1 MMSTGNR
8 RCCAW
13 SASMSWTPSIGPMR
27 RSMSA
32 RSNRCT
38 VAASSARRGSPTG
51 VTSKPIAPRRIVSTS
66 RIAASSSTTR
76 TFRVTVAGS
85 AGPARSVGGLRRGAP
100 RLRSPCRRSLHRRS
114 VGPARSVGGL
124 GPGGTPPPSPGRRS
138 LQRGSAGPARPVGCR
153 GTDRPSSAGFAR
165 ATDRGGGSE
174 GAVEAPFDDL
184 GGLRRGATRLRSP
197 CRRSLHRRSAGPA
210 RSVGGRGT
218 DRPSSAG
225 FARATDP
232 GGGSEGAVEAPFGDL
247 GGLRRRSSLLLSP
260 ALDAEVE
267 LLQPLQVR
275 LALGE
280 VLAEP
285 RDLPLERENRR
296 HRVPAHPDPRV
307 RAVSREVR
315 VVGGHGPRVV
325 ALLDEAVGVPELRPI
340 PPRPRRP
347 GGAATRAKGGEQSDD
362 RYPHARG
369 RSTVKRLPFPS
380 RDSAVTRPPWAYPMP
395 PTTDRPRPVPPPYAW
410 ALPSA
415 SKSRGAPTA

>member
-8 RCCAW
+8 RGGAW
-13 SASMSWTPSIGPMR
+13 SAYMSWTPSIGPMR

-85 AGPARSVGGLRRGAP
+85 AGPARSVGG
-100 RLRSPCRRSLHRRS
+100 
-114 VGPARSVGGL
+114 
-124 GPGGTPPPSPGRRS
+124 
-138 LQRGSAGPARPVGCR
+138 
-153 GTDRPSSAGFAR
+153 
-165 ATDRGGGSE
+165 
-174 GAVEAPFDDL
+174 
-184 GGLRRGATRLRSP
+184 
-197 CRRSLHRRSAGPA
+197 
-210 RSVGGRGT
+210 RGT

-232 GGGSEGAVEAPFGDL
+232 GGGSEGAVEAPFDDL
-247 GGLRRRSSLLLSP
+247 GGLRRRGSLLLSA

-267 LLQPLQVR
+267 LLQPLEVR

-285 RDLPLERENRR
+285 RDLSLERENRR

-325 ALLDEAVGVPELRPI
+325 ALLDEAVGFHELRPI

-347 GGAATRAKGGEQSDD
+347 AGAA
-362 RYPHARG
+362 P
-369 RSTVKRLPFPS
+369 
-380 RDSAVTRPPWAYPMP
+380 
-395 PTTDRPRPVPPPYAW
+395 
-410 ALPSA
+410 
-415 SKSRGAPTA
+415 GA

>member
-51 VTSKPIAPRRIVSTS
+51 VTSKPIAARRIVSTS

-100 RLRSPCRRSLHRRS
+100 WLRSPCRRSLHGGSAGPARSVGGLRRGAPWLRSPCRRS
-114 VGPARSVGGL
+114 LHGGSAGPARSVGGL
-124 GPGGTPPPSPGRRS
+124 G
-138 LQRGSAGPARPVGCR
+138 
-153 GTDRPSSAGFAR
+153 
-165 ATDRGGGSE
+165 
-174 GAVEAPFDDL
+174 
-184 GGLRRGATRLRSP
+184 RGAPWLRSP
-197 CRRSLHRRSAGPA
+197 CRRSLPGGSAGPA
-210 RSVGGRGT
+210 RSVGGRGS

-232 GGGSEGAVEAPFGDL
+232 GGGSEGAVEAPFDDL
-247 GGLRRRSSLLLSP
+247 GGLRRRGSLLLSA

-285 RDLPLERENRR
+285 RDLSLERENRR

-325 ALLDEAVGVPELRPI
+325 ALLDEAVGFHELRPI
-340 PPRPRRP
+340 PPRPRRQ
-347 GGAATRAKGGEQSDD
+347 GGAATGEKGEEQGDD
-362 RYPHARG
+362 RYPHAG
-369 RSTVKRLPFPS
+369 
-380 RDSAVTRPPWAYPMP
+380 
-395 PTTDRPRPVPPPYAW
+395 
-410 ALPSA
+410 
-415 SKSRGAPTA
+415 

>member
-114 VGPARSVGGL
+114 
-124 GPGGTPPPSPGRRS
+124 
-138 LQRGSAGPARPVGCR
+138 
-153 GTDRPSSAGFAR
+153 
-165 ATDRGGGSE
+165 
-174 GAVEAPFDDL
+174 
-184 GGLRRGATRLRSP
+184 
-197 CRRSLHRRSAGPA
+197 AGPA

-232 GGGSEGAVEAPFGDL
+232 GGGSEGAVEAPFDDL
-247 GGLRRRSSLLLSP
+247 GGLRRRGSLLLSA

-267 LLQPLQVR
+267 LLQPLEVR

-325 ALLDEAVGVPELRPI
+325 ALLDEAVGFHELRPI
-340 PPRPRRP
+340 PPRPRRQ
-347 GGAATRAKGGEQSDD
+347 GGAATGEKGEEQGDD

-380 RDSAVTRPPWAYPMP
+380 RDSAVTRPPWASTMP
-395 PTTDRPRPVPPPYAW
+395 RTIARPRPVPPRSLWAW
-410 ALPSA
+410 
-415 SKSRGAPTA
+415 R

>member
-13 SASMSWTPSIGPMR
+13 SASMSWTPSIGPNL

-32 RSNRCT
+32 RTNRCT

-100 RLRSPCRRSLHRRS
+100 RPRSPCRRSLHR
-114 VGPARSVGGL
+114 G
-124 GPGGTPPPSPGRRS
+124 
-138 LQRGSAGPARPVGCR
+138 
-153 GTDRPSSAGFAR
+153 
-165 ATDRGGGSE
+165 
-174 GAVEAPFDDL
+174 
-184 GGLRRGATRLRSP
+184 
-197 CRRSLHRRSAGPA
+197 SAGPA
-210 RSVGGRGT
+210 RSVGGHGT

-232 GGGSEGAVEAPFGDL
+232 GGGSEGAVEAPFDDL
-247 GGLRRRSSLLLSP
+247 GGLRRRGSLLLSA

-285 RDLPLERENRR
+285 RDLSLERENRR

-325 ALLDEAVGVPELRPI
+325 ALLDEAVGLHELRPLPP
-340 PPRPRRP
+340 PPRRQ
-347 GGAATRAKGGEQSDD
+347 GGAATGEKGEEEGDD
-362 RYPHARG
+362 RYSHARG
-369 RSTVKRLPFPS
+369 RSTGERLPFSS
-380 RDSAVTRPPWAYPMP
+380 RASPGARPPWASTLPRAVAVPQAGPAP
-395 PTTDRPRPVPPPYAW
+395 PTRPCRV
-410 ALPSA
+410 
-415 SKSRGAPTA
+415 R

>member
-51 VTSKPIAPRRIVSTS
+51 VTSKPIAARRIVSTS

-76 TFRVTVAGS
+76 TFRVTVAG
-85 AGPARSVGGLRRGAP
+85 
-100 RLRSPCRRSLHRRS
+100 
-114 VGPARSVGGL
+114 
-124 GPGGTPPPSPGRRS
+124 
-138 LQRGSAGPARPVGCR
+138 
-153 GTDRPSSAGFAR
+153 
-165 ATDRGGGSE
+165 
-174 GAVEAPFDDL
+174 
-184 GGLRRGATRLRSP
+184 
-197 CRRSLHRRSAGPA
+197 SAGPA

-232 GGGSEGAVEAPFGDL
+232 GGGSEGAVEAPFDDL
-247 GGLRRRSSLLLSP
+247 GGLRRRGSLLLSA

-325 ALLDEAVGVPELRPI
+325 ALLDEAVGFHELRPI
-340 PPRPRRP
+340 PPRPRRQ
-347 GGAATRAKGGEQSDD
+347 GGAATGEKGEEQGDD

-380 RDSAVTRPPWAYPMP
+380 RDSAVTRPPWASTMP
-395 PTTDRPRPVPPPYAW
+395 RTIARPRPVPPRSLWAW
-410 ALPSA
+410 
-415 SKSRGAPTA
+415 R

>member
-38 VAASSARRGSPTG
+38 VAATRAARGSATG
-51 VTSKPIAPRRIVSTS
+51 VTSKPIAARRIGSTW
-66 RIAASSSTTR
+66 RIAGSSSTTR
-76 TFRVTVAGS
+76 AFRVTVAG
-85 AGPARSVGGLRRGAP
+85 
-100 RLRSPCRRSLHRRS
+100 
-114 VGPARSVGGL
+114 
-124 GPGGTPPPSPGRRS
+124 
-138 LQRGSAGPARPVGCR
+138 
-153 GTDRPSSAGFAR
+153 
-165 ATDRGGGSE
+165 
-174 GAVEAPFDDL
+174 
-184 GGLRRGATRLRSP
+184 
-197 CRRSLHRRSAGPA
+197 SAGPA

-232 GGGSEGAVEAPFGDL
+232 GGGSEGAVEAPFDDL
-247 GGLRRRSSLLLSP
+247 GGLRRRSSLLLSA
-260 ALDAEVE
+260 ALDAKVE

-315 VVGGHGPRVV
+315 VVGGHGPRAV
-325 ALLDEAVGVPELRPI
+325 ALLDEAVGFHELRPI
-340 PPRPRRP
+340 PPRPRRQ
-347 GGAATRAKGGEQSDD
+347 GGAATGEKGEEQGDD

-380 RDSAVTRPPWAYPMP
+380 ADSA
-395 PTTDRPRPVPPPYAW
+395 
-410 ALPSA
+410 
-415 SKSRGAPTA
+415 G

>member
-1 MMSTGNR
+1 KAPRLTACTALSIVPWAVMMSTGNR

-51 VTSKPIAPRRIVSTS
+51 VTSKPIAARRIVSTS

-76 TFRVTVAGS
+76 TFRVTVAG
-85 AGPARSVGGLRRGAP
+85 
-100 RLRSPCRRSLHRRS
+100 
-114 VGPARSVGGL
+114 
-124 GPGGTPPPSPGRRS
+124 
-138 LQRGSAGPARPVGCR
+138 
-153 GTDRPSSAGFAR
+153 
-165 ATDRGGGSE
+165 
-174 GAVEAPFDDL
+174 
-184 GGLRRGATRLRSP
+184 
-197 CRRSLHRRSAGPA
+197 SAGPA

-232 GGGSEGAVEAPFGDL
+232 GGGSEGAVEAPFDDL
-247 GGLRRRSSLLLSP
+247 GGLRRRGSLLLSA

-267 LLQPLQVR
+267 LLQPLEVR

-307 RAVSREVR
+307 RAVSREAQARAAPLAVGLAVGLEHVQQRIGGDADAR
-315 VVGGHGPRVV
+315 VLDLELELRAGVDHSHDDAPPARGEADRVGAEVDDQLV
-325 ALLDEAVGVPELRPI
+325 EALLV
-340 PPRPRRP
+340 
-347 GGAATRAKGGEQSDD
+347 AAIRKV
-362 RYPHARG
+362 
-369 RSTVKRLPFPS
+369 RS
-380 RDSAVTRPPWAYPMP
+380 
-395 PTTDRPRPVPPPYAW
+395 
-410 ALPSA
+410 
-415 SKSRGAPTA
+415 

>member
-51 VTSKPIAPRRIVSTS
+51 VTSKPIAARRIVSTS

-85 AGPARSVGGLRRGAP
+85 AGPARSVGG
-100 RLRSPCRRSLHRRS
+100 
-114 VGPARSVGGL
+114 
-124 GPGGTPPPSPGRRS
+124 
-138 LQRGSAGPARPVGCR
+138 R
-153 GTDRPSSAGFAR
+153 GTDGPSSRGLAR
-165 ATDRGGGSE
+165 ATDPGGGSE

-184 GGLRRGATRLRSP
+184 GGLRR
-197 CRRSLHRRSAGPA
+197 
-210 RSVGGRGT
+210 RG
-218 DRPSSAG
+218 
-225 FARATDP
+225 
-232 GGGSEGAVEAPFGDL
+232 
-247 GGLRRRSSLLLSP
+247 SLLLSA

-285 RDLPLERENRR
+285 RDLSLERENRR
-296 HRVPAHPDPRV
+296 HRVPAHSDPRV

-325 ALLDEAVGVPELRPI
+325 ALLDEAVGFHEPRPI
-340 PPRPRRP
+340 PPRPRRQ
-347 GGAATRAKGGEQSDD
+347 GGAATGEKGEEQGDD

-380 RDSAVTRPPWAYPMP
+380 RDSAVTRPPWASTMP
-395 PTTDRPRPVPPPYAW
+395 RTIARPRPVPPRSLWAW
-410 ALPSA
+410 
-415 SKSRGAPTA
+415 R

>member
-13 SASMSWTPSIGPMR
+13 SAPMSWTPSIGPMR

-38 VAASSARRGSPTG
+38 VAASNARRGSPTG
-51 VTSKPIAPRRIVSTS
+51 VTSKPIAARRIVSTS

-85 AGPARSVGGLRRGAP
+85 AGPARSVGGLRRGA
-100 RLRSPCRRSLHRRS
+100 
-114 VGPARSVGGL
+114 
-124 GPGGTPPPSPGRRS
+124 T
-138 LQRGSAGPARPVGCR
+138 RP
-153 GTDRPSSAGFAR
+153 
-165 ATDRGGGSE
+165 
-174 GAVEAPFDDL
+174 
-184 GGLRRGATRLRSP
+184 RSP

-232 GGGSEGAVEAPFGDL
+232 GGGSEGAVEAPFDDL
-247 GGLRRRSSLLLSP
+247 GGLRRRGSLLLSA

-325 ALLDEAVGVPELRPI
+325 ALLAGGCASLPPWPWWYGPEQ
-340 PPRPRRP
+340 
-347 GGAATRAKGGEQSDD
+347 GDD

-380 RDSAVTRPPWAYPMP
+380 RDSAVTRPPWASTMP
-395 PTTDRPRPVPPPYAW
+395 RTIARPRPVPPRSLWAW
-410 ALPSA
+410 
-415 SKSRGAPTA
+415 R

>member
-51 VTSKPIAPRRIVSTS
+51 VTSKPIAARRIVSTS

-76 TFRVTVAGS
+76 TFRVTVAG
-85 AGPARSVGGLRRGAP
+85 
-100 RLRSPCRRSLHRRS
+100 
-114 VGPARSVGGL
+114 
-124 GPGGTPPPSPGRRS
+124 
-138 LQRGSAGPARPVGCR
+138 
-153 GTDRPSSAGFAR
+153 
-165 ATDRGGGSE
+165 
-174 GAVEAPFDDL
+174 
-184 GGLRRGATRLRSP
+184 
-197 CRRSLHRRSAGPA
+197 SAGPA

-232 GGGSEGAVEAPFGDL
+232 GGGSEGAVEAPFDDL
-247 GGLRRRSSLLLSP
+247 GGLRRRGSLLLSA

-296 HRVPAHPDPRV
+296 HRVPAHPDTRV

-325 ALLDEAVGVPELRPI
+325 ALLAGGCASLPPWPWWYGPEQ
-340 PPRPRRP
+340 
-347 GGAATRAKGGEQSDD
+347 GDD

-380 RDSAVTRPPWAYPMP
+380 RDSAVTRPPWASTMP
-395 PTTDRPRPVPPPYAW
+395 RTIARPRPVPPRSLWAW
-410 ALPSA
+410 
-415 SKSRGAPTA
+415 R

>member
-51 VTSKPIAPRRIVSTS
+51 VTSKPIAARRIVSTS

-100 RLRSPCRRSLHRRS
+100 WLRSPCRRSLHGGS
-114 VGPARSVGGL
+114 AGPARSVGGL
-124 GPGGTPPPSPGRRS
+124 GRGGPSLRSPGRRS
-138 LQRGSAGPARPVGCR
+138 VHGGGAGAARSAGGAGRGGPGRRGSLLPSAARGAAGDGR
-153 GTDRPSSAGFAR
+153 
-165 ATDRGGGSE
+165 
-174 GAVEAPFDDL
+174 
-184 GGLRRGATRLRSP
+184 RRGAPWLRSP
-197 CRRSLHRRSAGPA
+197 CRRSLHGGSAGPA
-210 RSVGGRGT
+210 RSVGGRGS

-232 GGGSEGAVEAPFGDL
+232 GGGSEGAVEAPFDDL
-247 GGLRRRSSLLLSP
+247 GGLRRRGSLLLSA

-285 RDLPLERENRR
+285 RDLSLERENRR

-325 ALLDEAVGVPELRPI
+325 ALLDEAVGFHELRPI
-340 PPRPRRP
+340 PPRPRRQ
-347 GGAATRAKGGEQSDD
+347 GGAATGEKGEEQGDD

-369 RSTVKRLPFPS
+369 RSRVKRLPFPS
-380 RDSAVTRPPWAYPMP
+380 RASAVTRPPWASTMP
-395 PTTDRPRPVPPPYAW
+395 RTIARPRPVPPRSLWAW
-410 ALPSA
+410 
-415 SKSRGAPTA
+415 R

>member
-114 VGPARSVGGL
+114 AGPARSVGGL
-124 GPGGTPPPSPGRRS
+124 
-138 LQRGSAGPARPVGCR
+138 
-153 GTDRPSSAGFAR
+153 
-165 ATDRGGGSE
+165 
-174 GAVEAPFDDL
+174 
-184 GGLRRGATRLRSP
+184 RRGAPRLRSP
-197 CRRSLHRRSAGPA
+197 CRRSLHRGSAGPA

-232 GGGSEGAVEAPFGDL
+232 GGGSEGAVEAPFDDL
-247 GGLRRRSSLLLSP
+247 GGLRRRGSLLLSA

-267 LLQPLQVR
+267 LLQPLPVR
-275 LALGE
+275 LTLGA
-280 VLAEP
+280 VLAVT

-325 ALLDEAVGVPELRPI
+325 ALLDEAVGFHELRPI
-340 PPRPRRP
+340 PPRPRRQ
-347 GGAATRAKGGEQSDD
+347 GGAATGEKGEEQGDD

-380 RDSAVTRPPWAYPMP
+380 RDSAVTRPPWASTMP
-395 PTTDRPRPVPPPYAW
+395 RTIARPTPVPPRSLWAW
-410 ALPSA
+410 
-415 SKSRGAPTA
+415 R